1 MTIMLAESRIPH
13 EECERPLPVRSH
25 VLAAE
30 LPRKP
35 PVASRERVLVVNPL
49 LFRQPLSCAASK
61 NIPYFGQS
69 GERWLQAVFEG
80 CPWECPSRVK
90 PANGTRHR
98 RRIRIHA
105 ELN

>member
-35 PVASRERVLVVNPL
+35 PVASRERVLVVNSTLVSSATQLRSVQEHPIFWAKRRAL
-49 LFRQPLSCAASK
+49 AASRLRRLSLGM
-61 NIPYFGQS
+61 PES
-69 GERWLQAVFEG
+69 RETSERHSA
-80 CPWECPSRVK
+80 
-90 PANGTRHR
+90 PA
-98 RRIRIHA
+98 A
-105 ELN
+105 Y